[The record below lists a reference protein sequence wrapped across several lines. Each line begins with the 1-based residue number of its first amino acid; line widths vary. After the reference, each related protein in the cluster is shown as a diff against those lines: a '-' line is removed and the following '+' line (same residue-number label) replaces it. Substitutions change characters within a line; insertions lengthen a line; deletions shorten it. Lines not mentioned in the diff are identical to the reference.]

1 MEEIKRNSE
10 RRRTEKFDDRKAY
23 WFVMRD
29 RTPVITKQ
37 RAYQTLS
44 NDGFEVFVPLQQKIK
59 TEKGRRVRV
68 EVPVIPDLL
77 FVHSTK
83 EILDPIVK
91 KASSFRF
98 RYAKG
103 NPVPMY
109 VGDKAMQQFIDA
121 VKSST
126 DVQYYS
132 PEEITPSMYGHK
144 VRVMGGTLKDKE
156 GYLLA
161 TRGGNC
167 KKRFLLELPGLLAA
181 TVVVEKEHIQL
192 I

>member
-1 MEEIKRNSE
+1 MSDFADN
-10 RRRTEKFDDRKAY
+10 DVH

-29 RTPVITKQ
+29 RAPVITKQ

-44 NDGFEVFVPLQQKIK
+44 SSGFEVFVPLEQKIK
-59 TEKGRRVRV
+59 NEKGRRVRV

-83 EILDPIVK
+83 NILDPIVK
-91 KASSFRF
+91 NASSLRF

-103 NPVPMY
+103 NPVPMH
-109 VGDKAMQQFIDA
+109 VGENAMQQFIDA
-121 VKSST
+121 VEST
-126 DVQYYS
+126 PGVQYYT
-132 PEEITPSMYGHK
+132 PEEITPSMYGQK
-144 VRVMGGTLKDKE
+144 VRIMGGCLKDME
-156 GYLLA
+156 GFLLA
-161 TRGGNC
+161 SKGRNS
-167 KKRFLLELPGLLAA
+167 KKRFIIEIPGLLAA

>member
-1 MEEIKRNSE
+1 MGDFADNQVC
-10 RRRTEKFDDRKAY
+10 

-29 RTPVITKQ
+29 RTPAIAKQ

-44 NDGFEVFVPLQQKIK
+44 NKGIEVFVPLQQKIK

-83 EILDPIVK
+83 EILDPIVGDI
-91 KASSFRF
+91 SSLRF
-98 RYAKG
+98 RYTKG

-109 VGDKAMQQFIDA
+109 VRDGAMQQFIDA
-121 VKSST
+121 VKLST
-126 DVQYYS
+126 DIQYYS
-132 PEEITPSMYGHK
+132 PEEITPAMYGRK
-144 VRVMGGTLKDKE
+144 VRVMGGDLKDRE

-161 TRGGNC
+161 ARGRNS

-181 TVVVEKEHIQL
+181 TVVVEKEHIQF

>member
-1 MEEIKRNSE
+1 MSDFADNE
-10 RRRTEKFDDRKAY
+10 AY
-23 WFVMRD
+23 WFVMCD
-29 RTPVITKQ
+29 RAPAIAKQ

-44 NDGFEVFVPLQQKIK
+44 TAGFEVFVPLRQKIK
-59 TEKGRRVRV
+59 TEKGRRIRI

-83 EILDPIVK
+83 AILEPVIK
-91 KASSFRF
+91 RAGSLRF

-109 VGDKAMQQFIDA
+109 VSDSAMQQFIEA
-121 VKSST
+121 VKSSMEI
-126 DVQYYS
+126 QYYS
-132 PEEITPSMYGHK
+132 PDEITPSMYGRRI
-144 VRVMGGTLKDKE
+144 RVMGGTLKDSE

-161 TRGGNC
+161 TQGRNS
-167 KKRFLLELPGLLAA
+167 KKRLLLELPGLLAA
-181 TVVVEKEHIQL
+181 TVVVKKEHIQL

>member
-1 MEEIKRNSE
+1 MSDFAANQVC
-10 RRRTEKFDDRKAY
+10 

-29 RTPVITKQ
+29 RTPAIAKQ
-37 RAYQTLS
+37 RAYQTLP

-59 TEKGRRVRV
+59 TEKGRRIRV

-83 EILDPIVK
+83 EILDPIVDK
-91 KASSFRF
+91 VRSLRF

-109 VGDKAMQQFIDA
+109 VSESAMQQFIDA

-144 VRVMGGTLKDKE
+144 VRVMGGRLQDKE
-156 GYLLA
+156 GYILA
-161 TRGGNC
+161 TRGRNS
-167 KKRFLLELPGLLAA
+167 KKRLILELPGLLAA